1 MTEYERLIATGMNPE
16 CARDAVCWYR
26 FQGDDDG
33 LEEYVREVEGRSG
46 HGISEPRDELSIS
59 GVR

>member
-1 MTEYERLIATGMNPE
+1 MTHLQRLVATGMNPE

-33 LEEYVREVEGRSG
+33 LERYVREVEIHNVHPAQR
-46 HGISEPRDELSIS
+46 EPEGEER
-59 GVR
+59 R